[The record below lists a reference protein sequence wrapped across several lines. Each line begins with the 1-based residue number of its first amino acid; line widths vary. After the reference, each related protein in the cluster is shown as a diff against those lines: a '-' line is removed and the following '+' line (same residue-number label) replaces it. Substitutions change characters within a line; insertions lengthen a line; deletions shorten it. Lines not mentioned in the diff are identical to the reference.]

1 MLLNDFNYEVKK
13 NIEISTHLFCINLI
27 IYLYIWMYYMQW
39 HFFVL
44 DEKDSRKE
52 RIKSKVSSISN
63 VKKEKQ
69 YHKINQLQVTHIWI
83 SFSLSVKKIDCMSKV
98 KQSFLS
104 YFTIIYSC
112 DIHIIFFRT
121 GDFLWHV
128 ELIFPHSDIKYTEK
142 RYVKKIV

>member
-1 MLLNDFNYEVKK
+1 MLEDVDRSIDNHSRDPLRRSGVNKVVNNVRWLFVLLNDFNYEVKK

-39 HFFVL
+39 HFFIL

-52 RIKSKVSSISN
+52 RIESKVSSISN

-83 SFSLSVKKIDCMSKV
+83 SFSLSVKKMDCMSKV
-98 KQSFLS
+98 KQSLMTELFF
-104 YFTIIYSC
+104 Y
-112 DIHIIFFRT
+112 HI
-121 GDFLWHV
+121 L
-128 ELIFPHSDIKYTEK
+128 L
-142 RYVKKIV
+142 

>member
-1 MLLNDFNYEVKK
+1 MLEDVDRSIDNHSRDPLRRSGVNKVVNNVRYLFVLLNDFNYEVKK

-39 HFFVL
+39 HFFIL

-83 SFSLSVKKIDCMSKV
+83 SFSLSVKKMDCMSKV
-98 KQSFLS
+98 KQSLM
-104 YFTIIYSC
+104 TKL
-112 DIHIIFFRT
+112 FF
-121 GDFLWHV
+121 
-128 ELIFPHSDIKYTEK
+128 
-142 RYVKKIV
+142 

>member
-1 MLLNDFNYEVKK
+1 MLEDVDRSIDNHSRDPLRRSGVNKVVNNVRQLFVLLNDFNYEVKK

-39 HFFVL
+39 HFFIL

-83 SFSLSVKKIDCMSKV
+83 SFSLSVKKMDCMSKV
-98 KQSFLS
+98 KQSLMTELFF
-104 YFTIIYSC
+104 Y
-112 DIHIIFFRT
+112 HI
-121 GDFLWHV
+121 L
-128 ELIFPHSDIKYTEK
+128 L
-142 RYVKKIV
+142 